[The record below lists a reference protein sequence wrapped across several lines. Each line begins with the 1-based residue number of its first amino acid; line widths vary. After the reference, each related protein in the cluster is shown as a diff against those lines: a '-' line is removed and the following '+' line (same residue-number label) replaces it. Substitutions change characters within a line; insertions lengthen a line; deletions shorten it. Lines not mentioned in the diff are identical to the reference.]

1 MGIIIPY
8 MGTTKASLSD
18 ALFTKT
24 QQRVVGL
31 LFGNPDRSYYAN
43 EIVRFAGAGTGAVQ
57 RELEKLTAAGLLSVT
72 KIGNQKH
79 YQADRQSPIFEELRG
94 IVLKTFGVADVLR
107 EALALL
113 QNSIRAAF
121 IYGSVAKGSDTARS
135 DIDVMVIGENL
146 SYADVFSCLAQT
158 ESQIGRAINPTV
170 YSPDEFKR
178 KLLDGSDF
186 LLRTLEQPK
195 IYLIGADDDLPKPGE
210 PGKDRP
216 A

>member
-1 MGIIIPY
+1 MGIIIPN
-8 MGTTKASLSD
+8 MGTKKASLSD

-31 LFGNPDRSYYAN
+31 LFGHPDRSYYAN

-57 RELEKLTAAGLLSVT
+57 RELEKLAAAGLLSVT

-79 YQADRQSPIFEELRG
+79 YQANHQSPIFDELRG
-94 IVLKTFGVADVLR
+94 IALKTFGVADPLR
-107 EALALL
+107 EALSPLK
-113 QNSIRAAF
+113 NNIRAAF
-121 IYGSVAKGSDTARS
+121 IYGSVAKGSDTASS

-146 SYADVFSCLAQT
+146 SYADIFSCLAQT

-170 YSPDEFKR
+170 NSPDEFKR
-178 KLLDGSDF
+178 KLSDGNDF
-186 LLRTLEQPK
+186 LLRILEQPK
-195 IYLIGADDDLPKPGE
+195 IFLIGVDDDLPKSGE
-210 PGKDRP
+210 PGKDQP

>member
-1 MGIIIPY
+1 MGIIIPH
-8 MGTTKASLSD
+8 MGSTKTSLSD

-24 QQRVVGL
+24 QQRVIGL

-57 RELEKLTAAGLLSVT
+57 RELGKLTAAGLLSVT

-79 YQADRQSPIFEELRG
+79 YQANRQSPIFEELRG

-107 EALALL
+107 EALAPL
-113 QNSIRAAF
+113 QNSIHTAF

-146 SYADVFSCLAQT
+146 TYADVFSCLAQT
-158 ESQIGRAINPTV
+158 ESQIGRTINPTV
-170 YSPDEFKR
+170 YSQDELKR
-178 KLLDGSDF
+178 KLSEGSDF

-195 IYLIGADDDLPKPGE
+195 IFLIGADDDLPKPDE
-210 PGKDRP
+210 SGKDRP

>member
-1 MGIIIPY
+1 
-8 MGTTKASLSD
+8 MGTTNASLSD

-24 QQRVVGL
+24 QQRVIGL
-31 LFGNPDRSYYAN
+31 LFGNPDKSYYAN

-57 RELEKLTAAGLLSVT
+57 RELGRLTATGLLSAT
-72 KIGNQKH
+72 KIGNQRH
-79 YQADRQSPIFEELRG
+79 YQANRQSPIFGELRG

-107 EALALL
+107 DALAPL
-113 QNSIRAAF
+113 QGRIRAAF

-135 DIDVMVIGENL
+135 DMDVMVIGENL
-146 SYADVFSCLAQT
+146 AYADVFSCLAHT
-158 ESQIGRAINPTV
+158 ESRIGRAISPAV

-178 KLLDGSDF
+178 KLTDGNDF
-186 LLRTLEQPK
+186 LLRILGQPK
-195 IYLIGADDDLPKPGE
+195 IFLIGADDDLPKPGE

>member
-1 MGIIIPY
+1 
-8 MGTTKASLSD
+8 MGTIKTGLSD

-43 EIVRFAGAGTGAVQ
+43 EIVRFAGAGIGSVQ

-79 YQADRQSPIFEELRG
+79 YQANRQSPIFEELRG

-107 EALALL
+107 EALAPLK
-113 QNSIRAAF
+113 NCIRTAF
-121 IYGSVAKGSDTARS
+121 IYGSIAKGSDTARS
-135 DIDVMVIGENL
+135 DIDVMVIGENVRYGDVL
-146 SYADVFSCLAQT
+146 SCFSKM
-158 ESQIGRAINPTV
+158 ESQVGRAINPTV
-170 YSPDEFKR
+170 YSEAELKR
-178 KLLDGSDF
+178 KHSDGSDF
-186 LLRTLEQPK
+186 LLRVLEQPK
-195 IYLIGADDDLPKPGE
+195 IFLIGSESDLPKSGE